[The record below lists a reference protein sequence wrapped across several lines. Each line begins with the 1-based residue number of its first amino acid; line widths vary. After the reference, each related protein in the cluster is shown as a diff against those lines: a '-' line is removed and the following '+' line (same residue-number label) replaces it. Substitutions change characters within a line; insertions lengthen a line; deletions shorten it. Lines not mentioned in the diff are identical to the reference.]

1 MIEYRLV
8 KVEDFDEAQVIITH
22 WTQSQ
27 LEENYDKV
35 LQDPAQD
42 LTLSEIVTALSDQA
56 EHGSRSHLVDAYPE
70 IVTALSDQAEH
81 GSRSHLVD
89 AYPKL
94 AKICEEHAGARAA
107 KRIFLDIV
115 KMGGM
120 DEE

>member
-56 EHGSRSHLVDAYPE
+56 EHGSRSHLVDAYP
-70 IVTALSDQAEH
+70 
-81 GSRSHLVD
+81 
-89 AYPKL
+89 KL
-94 AKICEEHAGARAA
+94 AKICEEHAGARTA

-120 DEE
+120 DELR